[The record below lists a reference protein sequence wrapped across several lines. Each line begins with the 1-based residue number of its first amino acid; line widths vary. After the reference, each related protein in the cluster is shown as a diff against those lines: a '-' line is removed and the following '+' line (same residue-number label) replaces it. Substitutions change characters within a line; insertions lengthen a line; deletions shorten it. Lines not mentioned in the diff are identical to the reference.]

1 MLPTHFPRR
10 VLLAVTGLSPQIVT
24 ETLYALAQREPEA
37 IPTEVQ
43 IITTAEGAERV
54 RLALL
59 SEEPG
64 WFHRLCRDFDLKGI
78 HFTPENIHVLR
89 DPAGNPL
96 PDIRTPEDN
105 ERAADF
111 ITDRIRELTADNQT
125 AVHVSIAGG
134 RKTMGFYAGYAL
146 SLYGRPQDRLSHV
159 LVSEPFESSWEFFYP
174 TPYSRVITTRDNK
187 LVDTAEAQITL
198 AAIPFVSLRN
208 GLAVRLTN
216 GTARFS
222 DVVHSARLALQSPQ
236 LTIDLV
242 GRCILASGEKMK
254 MDPVDLAF
262 YAMFA
267 RSRVSGAGTLKR
279 HDPTLSKPFLEEYRR
294 IVGEMSGDLERTEE
308 ALRDGMTVE
317 YFDQRKSR
325 VQSVLNKFLAPQL
338 KQIYQIHP
346 QGSRQGKFLLRIPPE
361 AIHFDRIKEEDAG

>member
-1 MLPTHFPRR
+1 MSTVSFPRR

-24 ETLYALAQREPEA
+24 ETLYALAHREPAET
-37 IPTEVQ
+37 PTEVQ
-43 IITTAEGAERV
+43 VITTGEGAERV

-59 SEEPG
+59 SNEPG
-64 WFHRLCRDFDLKGI
+64 WFHRLCRDFDLHGI
-78 HFTPENIHVLR
+78 HFGPECIHVLR

-111 ITDRIRELTADNQT
+111 ITDRIRELTADETT

-187 LVDTAEAQITL
+187 LVDTAEARVTL
-198 AAIPFVSLRN
+198 ASIPFVSLRE
-208 GLAVRLTN
+208 GLPKRLTD

-222 DVVHSARLALQSPQ
+222 DVVHSARRALQSPE
-236 LTIDLV
+236 LTIDLA
-242 GRCILASGEKMK
+242 GRRILASGERVE

-267 RSRVSGAGTLKR
+267 RLRASGAEALKR
-279 HDPTLSKPFLEEYRR
+279 HDPNLANPFLDEYRR
-294 IVGEMSGDLERTEE
+294 IAGEMSGDLERTRE
-308 ALRDGMTVE
+308 ALRHGMDVD

-325 VQSVLNKFLAPQL
+325 VQKVLDKFLGPQL
-338 KQIYQIHP
+338 AALYQIHP
-346 QGSRQGKFLLRIPPE
+346 QGSRQGKFSLQIPAE
-361 AIHFDRIKEEDAG
+361 AIQFDRIPDEVA